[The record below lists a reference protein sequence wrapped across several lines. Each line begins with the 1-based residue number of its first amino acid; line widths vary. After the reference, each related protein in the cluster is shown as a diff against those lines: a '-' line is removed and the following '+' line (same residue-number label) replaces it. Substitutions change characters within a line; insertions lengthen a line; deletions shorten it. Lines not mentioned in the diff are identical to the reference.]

1 MFFIKLNYTSCLKIR
16 LIIYRK
22 ILFKRKTSL
31 IFPFF
36 IVRKDSL
43 CYTEKKSA
51 EERVYEEK
59 IKRRGFL
66 MEKVSLAS
74 KVKNVFMTAKEY
86 WSVPA
91 KGNYIPYKEVASL
104 SGAGFGVYWT
114 TLLASAIGLSASN
127 FLVGASIGLRPMDL
141 QVMLIVANLV
151 GIPIGIFRSW
161 YYDNHHLQGGKFL
174 PFIRRT
180 GLPIVLISTVFVWL
194 PYENMQYIT
203 KAVVVWFMYMLM
215 NVFLCFY
222 NESYTYFQQIITPN
236 AQERANV
243 MSISQVIYSLAPT
256 ITNLF
261 IPLIAGLTWGLN
273 NIWTYRVIYP
283 VFTVVGLIIGTVF
296 FRRVKERLILPKKRP
311 EPVRMLDAI
320 REVAKNKYYWII
332 QAAAWVV
339 FLESG
344 YGVVLN
350 WSFVYGYGG
359 EYQSSLGLA
368 NTVIGNAALWSMLLC
383 PLAIKKMGK
392 RNLLITANAINIVI
406 LLILYFVYKN
416 LIMICVLWYIN
427 TFINTF
433 WNIVQHQISADMR
446 DYHQWKTGVRIDG
459 LFGPLGMIGTVIGF
473 FTGLV
478 YPAIYE
484 KMGLLEDYNVLY
496 DDTMRNNLFEV
507 LILCSA
513 LGALLNL
520 IPFCF
525 YDLTENKHKAY
536 VGVLKIRAMFENFAL
551 GELEDGELVDAM
563 SVIVEAK
570 EHYGKEKVSVSG
582 DKAQK
587 KKAGETNLAIERA
600 AIIMQDLTKFSGQ
613 AGMARLRQ
621 AEEDIAKGRLCPYE
635 DATQELAN
643 ARKLPKK
650 TAEEKE
656 IRSDA
661 IKNARIKK
669 RAAALIRKYGADR
682 IKAPDEAV
690 MAELKDRE
698 AHTFTE
704 SLIIKRELN
713 AWLKAASVYADAVK
727 PYTDAES
734 LIKQA
739 GYYAHYEELE
749 KRYYELCSA
758 DSVQ

>member
-1 MFFIKLNYTSCLKIR
+1 MCVTDFVQVLVAPEQYPEELKYFTLVIKKCFVILDLLHNYGGFRFMESKN
-16 LIIYRK
+16 
-22 ILFKRKTSL
+22 KTGVLTKVKSL
-31 IFPFF
+31 I
-36 IVRKDSL
+36 S
-43 CYTEKKSA
+43 
-51 EERVYEEK
+51 
-59 IKRRGFL
+59 
-66 MEKVSLAS
+66 
-74 KVKNVFMTAKEY
+74 TAKEY

-91 KGNYIPYKEVASL
+91 KGNYIPYKEVASI
-104 SGAGFGVYWT
+104 SGAGFGVFWT
-114 TLLASAIGLSASN
+114 TLLASTIGLSAGN
-127 FLVGASIGLRPMDL
+127 FLVGASIGLRPMVL
-141 QVMLIVANLV
+141 QIMLTVANLI

-161 YYDNHHLQGGKFL
+161 YYDNHNIKGGKFL
-174 PFIRRT
+174 PFIRKT
-180 GLPIVLISTVFVWL
+180 GLPIVLISAIFVWL

-203 KAVVVWFMYMLM
+203 KAVVVWFMYMLLSI
-215 NVFLCFY
+215 FLCFY

-283 VFTVVGLIIGTVF
+283 VFTVIGLIISTIF
-296 FRRVKERLILPKKRP
+296 FRNVKERLILPKKKP

-344 YGVVLN
+344 YGVVLG
-350 WSFVYGYGG
+350 WSFVYGNGG
-359 EYQSSLGLA
+359 EYQEMLGVA
-368 NTVIGNAALWSMLLC
+368 NTIIGNAALWSMLLA

-392 RNLLITANAINIVI
+392 RNLLITANSINVVI
-406 LLILYFVYKN
+406 LLVLYFVYKN
-416 LIMICVLWYIN
+416 IILICLLWYIN

-446 DYHQWKTGVRIDG
+446 DYHQWKTGVRVDG

-473 FTGLV
+473 FTGMV

-496 DDTMRNNLFEV
+496 DDTIRNNLFEV

-525 YDLTENKHKAY
+525 YDLTENKHRAY
-536 VGVLKIRAMFENFAL
+536 VDVLKIRTMFENYSL
-551 GELEDGELVDAM
+551 GILEDEEFSDVM
-563 SVIVEAK
+563 EIIREAK
-570 EHYGKEKVSVSG
+570 KNFGKEKIKA
-582 DKAQK
+582 DKSASK
-587 KKAGETNLAIERA
+587 KEKKQIKETNLAIERA
-600 AIIMQDLTKFSGQ
+600 SIIMQDLCKFSGE
-613 AGMARLRQ
+613 AGIARLMQ
-621 AEEDIAKGRLCPYE
+621 AKSDYSRGILYFYENADEDMRF
-635 DATQELAN
+635 
-643 ARKLPKK
+643 ARRLPKS
-650 TAEEKE
+650 TETEKE

-669 RAAALIRKYGADR
+669 ESAALIRKYGLAN
-682 IKAPDEAV
+682 ITVPDETV
-690 MAELKDRE
+690 KEEIMNRE
-698 AHTFTE
+698 AHSFIE
-704 SLIIKRELN
+704 SIRIKRELN
-713 AWLKAASVYADAVK
+713 AYLKMESVYYRIIK
-727 PYTDAES
+727 PYTDAKN
-734 LIKQA
+734 LIEQA
-739 GYYAHYEELE
+739 ENYTHYEELE
-749 KRYYELCSA
+749 EKYAAMSA
-758 DSVQ
+758 Q